1 MSETSSEL
9 LLSQK
14 EAKYYRKLFEE
25 RASQLVN
32 AEFEVSKLRRDVK
45 RTNLSLSLISEL
57 NKHINVDG
65 SFDSV
70 VSFGLDGIRS
80 SLELDSVF
88 YIKLLN
94 GQVQNVLCS
103 GNSDEDKKKIQSLKF
118 QDIDF
123 DIPESGIIVTSKLSC
138 EFEALTTVSKMLSL
152 PYFIAIPLVVDN
164 DLVGLLVAG
173 KKIEKEP
180 YAPILD
186 NQDKIILLKLANWMI
201 SVFKDH
207 LIMLNKS
214 AKEAAEE
221 ANRSKSAFLANMSH
235 EIRTPMNAI
244 LGFVEQLSKTE
255 KDSKRIEQFDL
266 IRNSGK
272 ALLSIINDILDLSK
286 IESGKMS
293 IEAHPDSM
301 KQLLKEVGM
310 LFEQLIK
317 SKNISYEED
326 IALNIPQCIITD
338 HVRLKQVL
346 VNLLSNAI
354 KFTPE
359 NGVISLRA
367 TFDINQK
374 ILHCSVTDSGIGI
387 AKENQTKIFNAFD
400 QEDSSTT
407 RRFGGTGLGLS
418 ISSKIITMLGGALQV
433 QSEQGKGSCFYLD
446 IPVVECDVTKEDI
459 LPNEDLCDDDISE
472 NTSFNSH
479 ILIVEDNKTNQLLL
493 GMILDNFG
501 VTFEIAN
508 DGEEAVAMYEK
519 SKYNLI
525 LMDENMPNM
534 GGSEALEHI
543 LKIEQENNLLHT
555 PIVVVT
561 ANALSNER
569 ERFIEI
575 GFDEYVSKPYLEKD
589 ILAVLI
595 KFLNT

>member
-186 NQDKIILLKLANWMI
+186 NQDKIILLKLAKSM
-201 SVFKDH
+201 
-207 LIMLNKS
+207 NK
-214 AKEAAEE
+214 
-221 ANRSKSAFLANMSH
+221 
-235 EIRTPMNAI
+235 I
-244 LGFVEQLSKTE
+244 LY
-255 KDSKRIEQFDL
+255 
-266 IRNSGK
+266 
-272 ALLSIINDILDLSK
+272 
-286 IESGKMS
+286 
-293 IEAHPDSM
+293 
-301 KQLLKEVGM
+301 LLK
-310 LFEQLIK
+310 L
-317 SKNISYEED
+317 
-326 IALNIPQCIITD
+326 
-338 HVRLKQVL
+338 
-346 VNLLSNAI
+346 
-354 KFTPE
+354 
-359 NGVISLRA
+359 
-367 TFDINQK
+367 
-374 ILHCSVTDSGIGI
+374 GI
-387 AKENQTKIFNAFD
+387 F
-400 QEDSSTT
+400 
-407 RRFGGTGLGLS
+407 
-418 ISSKIITMLGGALQV
+418 
-433 QSEQGKGSCFYLD
+433 
-446 IPVVECDVTKEDI
+446 
-459 LPNEDLCDDDISE
+459 
-472 NTSFNSH
+472 
-479 ILIVEDNKTNQLLL
+479 
-493 GMILDNFG
+493 
-501 VTFEIAN
+501 
-508 DGEEAVAMYEK
+508 
-519 SKYNLI
+519 
-525 LMDENMPNM
+525 
-534 GGSEALEHI
+534 
-543 LKIEQENNLLHT
+543 
-555 PIVVVT
+555 
-561 ANALSNER
+561 
-569 ERFIEI
+569 
-575 GFDEYVSKPYLEKD
+575 
-589 ILAVLI
+589 
-595 KFLNT
+595 